1 MATTYTELK
10 PIHDGRKSFY
20 KKAKTY
26 VDTYGD
32 LILRSYETDVA
43 KITLDGELVVGGFY
57 SPTTTRHIREFV
69 RQEIELKFWSR
80 EELSEYLG
88 DI

>member
-1 MATTYTELK
+1 MTITYAELE
-10 PIHDGRKSFY
+10 PRYDGRKSFY

-26 VDTYGD
+26 VNNYGD

-69 RQEIELKFWSR
+69 RQEIEPRFWSK
-80 EELSEYLG
+80 EELSEHLG